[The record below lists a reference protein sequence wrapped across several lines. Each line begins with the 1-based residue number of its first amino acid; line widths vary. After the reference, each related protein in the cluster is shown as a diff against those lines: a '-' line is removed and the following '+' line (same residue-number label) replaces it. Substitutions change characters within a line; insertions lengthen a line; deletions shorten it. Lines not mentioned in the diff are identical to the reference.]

1 MKPEHY
7 FKHRFP
13 KGYNV
18 WKGNPRTIPTY
29 YLLGFKTFVSNYKN
43 EPINAHISDETHRKL
58 QACNEQLTNLKKTN
72 KGTAMEDSLAGR
84 LFANGFISAY
94 NYCEE
99 YARKKPEMIF
109 IFTPLVNSLEEMNER
124 NPPRSKET
132 VRAYSLNLGRI
143 EGTRYFLKE
152 LDFLKTNGDN
162 AYIEDKTTTN
172 KNEDGTTRT
181 EGIPTTGNAENGTAL
196 TQSKTTASDKTENDT
211 KQDEGIPTTDNAE
224 KETALTQSKSTTA
237 DKIEDET
244 TQTEGIP
251 TTGNAEKE
259 TALTQSKTT
268 TADKIEDETTQ
279 TEGIPT
285 SGNAEEETALTQSKT
300 TTAGKIE
307 DGTTQTEGEHTTD
320 NAENGTALT
329 QSKTT
334 TADKN
339 ENDTQQ
345 TKGIPTTANA
355 ENGTLQTEVKTTKN
369 DHFDDDTPMVN
380 SKWLTL
386 QQNLKSASSNQR
398 VLNAISDIIYIYIN
412 GKHRTSIVGYII
424 IALRNG
430 YVKEGSNDS
439 VLIGAFHKD
448 FFPDMDR
455 KNFSASIHRVL
466 RAYKNINK
474 NDHEV
479 KNPDERWG
487 CQKEEILQSVK
498 SNIIKAPSLS
508 S

>member
-7 FKHRFP
+7 FQHRFP

-181 EGIPTTGNAENGTAL
+181 EGIPTTVNAENGTAL

-268 TADKIEDETTQ
+268 TADKIED
-279 TEGIPT
+279 
-285 SGNAEEETALTQSKT
+285 
-300 TTAGKIE
+300 
-307 DGTTQTEGEHTTD
+307 GTTQTEGEHTTD

-369 DHFDDDTPMVN
+369 DPSDDDTPMVN
-380 SKWLTL
+380 SECLTV
-386 QQNLKSASSNQR
+386 QQNLKIASSSLR
-398 VLNAISDIIYIYIN
+398 IPNAISNIIKEYKDDY
-412 GKHRTSIVGYII
+412 HRRTIVGYII

-430 YVKEGSNDS
+430 YVKEGSDDS

-455 KNFSASIHRVL
+455 KNFSASIHKVL
-466 RAYKNINK
+466 RAYKNKNK
-474 NDHEV
+474 DEHEV
-479 KNPDERWG
+479 TNPDERWG

>member
-224 KETALTQSKSTTA
+224 KETALTQSK
-237 DKIEDET
+237 
-244 TQTEGIP
+244 
-251 TTGNAEKE
+251 
-259 TALTQSKTT
+259 TT
-268 TADKIEDETTQ
+268 TAD
-279 TEGIPT
+279 
-285 SGNAEEETALTQSKT
+285 
-300 TTAGKIE
+300 KIE
-307 DGTTQTEGEHTTD
+307 DGTTQTEGDHTTD

-369 DHFDDDTPMVN
+369 DPSDDDTPMVN
-380 SKWLTL
+380 SECLTV
-386 QQNLKSASSNQR
+386 QQNLKSASSS
-398 VLNAISDIIYIYIN
+398 LGIPNAIFNIIKEYKDDY
-412 GKHRTSIVGYII
+412 HRRTIVGYII

-430 YVKEGSNDS
+430 YVKEGSDDS

-455 KNFSASIHRVL
+455 KNFSASIHKVL

>member
-7 FKHRFP
+7 FQHRFP

-181 EGIPTTGNAENGTAL
+181 EGIPTTVNAENGTAL

-211 KQDEGIPTTDNAE
+211 KQDEGIPTT
-224 KETALTQSKSTTA
+224 
-237 DKIEDET
+237 
-244 TQTEGIP
+244 
-251 TTGNAEKE
+251 GNAEKE

-268 TADKIEDETTQ
+268 TADINEDETTQ
-279 TEGIPT
+279 TE
-285 SGNAEEETALTQSKT
+285 
-300 TTAGKIE
+300 
-307 DGTTQTEGEHTTD
+307 
-320 NAENGTALT
+320 
-329 QSKTT
+329 
-334 TADKN
+334 
-339 ENDTQQ
+339 
-345 TKGIPTTANA
+345 GIPTTANA

-369 DHFDDDTPMVN
+369 DHLDDDTPMVN
-380 SKWLTL
+380 SECLTV

-398 VLNAISDIIYIYIN
+398 VPNAIYYIIKKYKDAN
-412 GKHRTSIVGYII
+412 HRISIVGFII

-430 YVKEGSNDS
+430 YVKEESNDS

-448 FFPDMDR
+448 FFPDMDI
-455 KNFSASIHRVL
+455 KKFSASIHRVL

-474 NDHEV
+474 DEHEV
-479 KNPDERWG
+479 TNPDERWG

-498 SNIIKAPSLS
+498 SDLKKAPSLS

>member
-251 TTGNAEKE
+251 TSGNAEEE

-300 TTAGKIE
+300 TTADKIE
-307 DGTTQTEGEHTTD
+307 DETTQTEGIPTSGNAEEETALTQSKTTTAD
-320 NAENGTALT
+320 KIEDETTQTEGIPTSGNAENGTALT

-398 VLNAISDIIYIYIN
+398 VLNAISDIIYIY
-412 GKHRTSIVGYII
+412 K
-424 IALRNG
+424 
-430 YVKEGSNDS
+430 
-439 VLIGAFHKD
+439 
-448 FFPDMDR
+448 
-455 KNFSASIHRVL
+455 
-466 RAYKNINK
+466 
-474 NDHEV
+474 
-479 KNPDERWG
+479 W
-487 CQKEEILQSVK
+487 
-498 SNIIKAPSLS
+498 
-508 S
+508 

>member
-7 FKHRFP
+7 FQHRFP

-132 VRAYSLNLGRI
+132 IRAYSLNLGRI

-162 AYIEDKTTTN
+162 THIEDKTTTN

-181 EGIPTTGNAENGTAL
+181 EGIPTTVNAENGTAL
-196 TQSKTTASDKTENDT
+196 TQSKITASDKTENDT
-211 KQDEGIPTTDNAE
+211 KQD
-224 KETALTQSKSTTA
+224 
-237 DKIEDET
+237 
-244 TQTEGIP
+244 EGIP

-268 TADKIEDETTQ
+268 TADINEDETTQ
-279 TEGIPT
+279 TE
-285 SGNAEEETALTQSKT
+285 
-300 TTAGKIE
+300 
-307 DGTTQTEGEHTTD
+307 
-320 NAENGTALT
+320 
-329 QSKTT
+329 
-334 TADKN
+334 
-339 ENDTQQ
+339 
-345 TKGIPTTANA
+345 GIPTTANA

-369 DHFDDDTPMVN
+369 DHLDDDIPMVN
-380 SKWLTL
+380 SECLTV

-398 VLNAISDIIYIYIN
+398 VPNAISYIIKKYKDAN
-412 GKHRTSIVGYII
+412 HRRSIVGFII

-430 YVKEGSNDS
+430 YVKEESNDS

-455 KNFSASIHRVL
+455 KNFSASIHKVL
-466 RAYKNINK
+466 RAYKNK
-474 NDHEV
+474 DEHEV
-479 KNPDERWG
+479 TNPDERWG

-498 SNIIKAPSLS
+498 SDLKKAPSLS

>member
-7 FKHRFP
+7 FQHRFP

-132 VRAYSLNLGRI
+132 IRAYSLNLGRI

-162 AYIEDKTTTN
+162 THIEDKTTTN

-181 EGIPTTGNAENGTAL
+181 EGIPTTVNAENGTAL

-211 KQDEGIPTTDNAE
+211 KQDEGIPTT
-224 KETALTQSKSTTA
+224 
-237 DKIEDET
+237 
-244 TQTEGIP
+244 
-251 TTGNAEKE
+251 GNAEKE

-268 TADKIEDETTQ
+268 TADINEDETTQ
-279 TEGIPT
+279 TE
-285 SGNAEEETALTQSKT
+285 
-300 TTAGKIE
+300 
-307 DGTTQTEGEHTTD
+307 
-320 NAENGTALT
+320 
-329 QSKTT
+329 
-334 TADKN
+334 
-339 ENDTQQ
+339 
-345 TKGIPTTANA
+345 GIPTTANA

-369 DHFDDDTPMVN
+369 DHLDDDIPMVN
-380 SKWLTL
+380 SECLTV

-398 VLNAISDIIYIYIN
+398 VPNAISYIIKKYKDAN
-412 GKHRTSIVGYII
+412 HRRSIVGFII

-430 YVKEGSNDS
+430 YVKEGSDDS

-455 KNFSASIHRVL
+455 KNFSASIHKVL

-474 NDHEV
+474 NEHEV
-479 KNPDERWG
+479 TNPDERWG

-498 SNIIKAPSLS
+498 SDLKKAPSLS

>member
-211 KQDEGIPTTDNAE
+211 KQDKGIPTTDNAE

-251 TTGNAEKE
+251 TSGNAEKE

-300 TTAGKIE
+300 TTA
-307 DGTTQTEGEHTTD
+307 
-320 NAENGTALT
+320 
-329 QSKTT
+329 
-334 TADKN
+334 DKN

-355 ENGTLQTEVKTTKN
+355 ENGALQTEVKTTKN
-369 DHFDDDTPMVN
+369 DPSDDDTPMVN
-380 SKWLTL
+380 SECLTV
-386 QQNLKSASSNQR
+386 QQNLKSASSS
-398 VLNAISDIIYIYIN
+398 LGIPNAIFNIIKEYKDDY
-412 GKHRTSIVGYII
+412 HRRTIVGYII

-430 YVKEGSNDS
+430 YVKEGSDDS

-455 KNFSASIHRVL
+455 KNFSASIHKVL

-487 CQKEEILQSVK
+487 YQKEKILQSVK
-498 SNIIKAPSLS
+498 SDLKIAPSLS